1 RRCERRRFGAT
12 PGQGTGSSYRP
23 RNRTRAPGRRPG
35 RSGLRGLVRRRH
47 AAGADSSAQ
56 ARCARQ
62 GRGLCARCH
71 RRRHRGRGMGG
82 TRGARPACPER
93 IVDPVDRETA
103 RPGMKLLVGT
113 RSPGKT
119 REIRELFAG
128 LPFDLAFP
136 ADRLLAP
143 LPEEADLERAMS
155 YAENAVAKARY
166 YATRAGLPAVA
177 DDSGIEVEYIGGAP
191 GPRSARWAGASG
203 DVDAANNALLL
214 EQLAGVPPESRG
226 ARYRCVVAFLAT
238 PSNVPEI
245 VEATCEGFILTEP

>member
-1 RRCERRRFGAT
+1 
-12 PGQGTGSSYRP
+12 
-23 RNRTRAPGRRPG
+23 
-35 RSGLRGLVRRRH
+35 
-47 AAGADSSAQ
+47 
-56 ARCARQ
+56 
-62 GRGLCARCH
+62 
-71 RRRHRGRGMGG
+71 
-82 TRGARPACPER
+82 
-93 IVDPVDRETA
+93 
-103 RPGMKLLVGT
+103 MKLLVGT

-128 LPFDLAFP
+128 LPFDLVFP

-245 VEATCEGFILTEP
+245 VEATCEGFILTEPRGTGGFGYDPLFYSPELHMTFGEAPAAAKHRVSHRGRAFRALIEVLLRRMSNDE

>member
-1 RRCERRRFGAT
+1 
-12 PGQGTGSSYRP
+12 
-23 RNRTRAPGRRPG
+23 
-35 RSGLRGLVRRRH
+35 
-47 AAGADSSAQ
+47 
-56 ARCARQ
+56 
-62 GRGLCARCH
+62 
-71 RRRHRGRGMGG
+71 
-82 TRGARPACPER
+82 
-93 IVDPVDRETA
+93 
-103 RPGMKLLVGT
+103 MKLLVGT

-191 GPRSARWAGASG
+191 GPRSARWAGASD

-245 VEATCEGFILTEP
+245 VEATCEGFILTEPRGTGGFGYDPLFYSPELHMTFGEAPPAAKHRVSHRGRAFRALIEVLLRRMSNDE